1 MSGSAQ
7 DLFQLLPAILRI
19 RDAAQAQVSPG
30 WLAPQAR
37 DDYELLQTLVD
48 AGTPLTPLQ
57 AEQYA
62 ALRRAAA
69 AGPLASLLAVLAE
82 QFAVLQEDVDQLYDD
97 QFIETCADWVAPYI
111 GDLIG
116 YRPLHGGV
124 PGVASP
130 RAEVAHT
137 IGYRRR
143 KGTVIVLEQLARDV
157 TGWRAAA
164 VEYFQRL
171 VMTQSML
178 HPRPQCLGAPDLR
191 RWEPLE
197 RLGTAFDSVMHTA
210 DMRRIGTGRGRHNL
224 RNVGLFLWR
233 LDAHPSTGS
242 PAVPVDARRW
252 RFHPLGIDQPLVTRP
267 RTLAAFD
274 HLATPLDVPIPLSR
288 RGLAAHLGDHYLPDD
303 GSPGSLRLYDDSG
316 GDFQPIPAAR
326 IRVCNLDDDAG
337 GWAHLPADDH
347 YVVDPQLGRIA
358 SPPGLAPG
366 TRVRV
371 DFCTAFGADMGGGE
385 YDRAASVEDAAPPPH
400 LVRVPQEQPT
410 IAAALALLGADGGVV
425 EITDSGRYE
434 ESLAIAAPAG
444 KRIELRAADGC
455 RPTLV
460 LAAPLA
466 LAGGADAEIRLSGLL
481 VANAPLHVA
490 ATPGNRLARLSLV
503 HCTLV
508 PGLALHA
515 DSTPTS
521 PDAASLVV
529 EIDGLAVVLERTI
542 SGALRLDPDA
552 TLQATDSIID
562 ATSAAG
568 VACAAPDGASAGAA
582 IRWVGCT
589 VIGKVHARSFTLV
602 SNSLLL
608 ARLGA
613 ADTWPAPV
621 IAQRRQQGCVRF
633 SVLPDSAR
641 TPRRY
646 RCLPESAA
654 SPALAAP
661 RFTTLRYG
669 FAGYAQLDAASGA
682 DLLQGADNETQ
693 PGVFNFVFHAQREA
707 NLRLRLDEYLRVGL
721 EAGILHAS

>member
-1 MSGSAQ
+1 MSSPAQ
-7 DLFQLLPAILRI
+7 DLFQLLPAILRL

-37 DDYELLQTLVD
+37 DDYAVLQTLVD

-57 AEQYA
+57 AEQYE
-62 ALRRAAA
+62 ALRREAA
-69 AGPLASLLAVLAE
+69 AGPLASLLGVLVE
-82 QFAVLQEDVDQLYDD
+82 QLAVLQEDIDQLYDD

-116 YRPLHGGV
+116 YRPLHGVV

-157 TGWRAAA
+157 TGWHAAA

-178 HPRPQCLGAPDLR
+178 HPRAQCLATPDLR

-197 RLGTAFDSVMHTA
+197 RRATAFDSIMHTA
-210 DMRRIGTGRGRHNL
+210 DMRRIGNGRGRHNL
-224 RNVGLFLWR
+224 RNVGLFIWR
-233 LDAHPSTGS
+233 LDAHALTGS

-267 RTLAAFD
+267 RTLPAFD
-274 HLATPLDVPIPLSR
+274 RLATPLDVPIPISR
-288 RGLAAHLGDHYLPDD
+288 RALADRLADHYLPGD

-316 GDFQPIPAAR
+316 GDFQPIPASR

-337 GWAHLPADDH
+337 GWAHLPTDDH
-347 YVVDPQLGRIA
+347 YVIDPQLGRIA

-366 TRVRV
+366 TRLRV
-371 DFCTAFGADMGGGE
+371 DFHGAFSADMGGGE
-385 YDRAASVEDAAPPPH
+385 YDRAASVDDPAPPPH

-410 IAAALALLGADGGVV
+410 IQAALALLGADGGVV

-434 ESLAIAAPAG
+434 ESLAIDVPAG
-444 KRIELRAADGC
+444 KRVELRAADGC
-455 RPTLV
+455 RPALM
-460 LAAPLA
+460 LGAPMS
-466 LAGGADAEIRLSGLL
+466 LAGGDDAEIRLSGLL
-481 VANAPLHVA
+481 IANAPLQVA
-490 ATPGNRLARLSLV
+490 AQPGNRLARLSLV

-508 PGLALHA
+508 PGLALQS

-521 PDAASLVV
+521 PDAASLLV
-529 EIDGLAVVLERTI
+529 EIADTAVVLERTI
-542 SGALRLDPDA
+542 SGALRIDPDA

-562 ATSAAG
+562 ATAATA
-568 VACAAPDGASAGAA
+568 VACAAPDGYSAGAA
-582 IRWVGCT
+582 IQWTGCT
-589 VIGKVHARSFTLV
+589 VIGKIHARSFTLI
-602 SNSLLL
+602 SNCLLL
-608 ARLGA
+608 ARLAA
-613 ADTWPAPV
+613 ADPWPAPV
-621 IAQRRQQGCVRF
+621 IAQRRQQGCVRY
-633 SVLPDSAR
+633 SCLPESAR
-641 TPRRY
+641 APRRY

-682 DLLQGADNETQ
+682 QLLQGADNETQ
-693 PGVFNFVFHAQREA
+693 PGAFNFVFHAQREA

-721 EAGILHAS
+721 EAGILHGS